1 MHKKNFQL
9 IFISLLLFS
18 CAQQKSNSNPLE
30 SETTINMDTNVNNNV
45 DLDTAV
51 FGAGCFWCVEAIYQN
66 LNGVVKVEPGY
77 SGGQIKN
84 PTYKMVC
91 YGNTGHAEVAKIWY
105 NPKIIS
111 FETLLEVFWHTH
123 NPTTLNKQ
131 GGDEGTQYRSA
142 IFYLNEDQ
150 KSIAESSLKKTD
162 STDLWPDPIITKV
175 SPLINYYTAEDYHK
189 NYFNNNSSQP
199 YCAAVIAPKIRK
211 LRKQFPELLK
221 E

>member
-1 MHKKNFQL
+1 MKK
-9 IFISLLLFS
+9 ILLLFS
-18 CAQQKSNSNPLE
+18 LSFLFFACADRKATTKSEVKNSDSPM
-30 SETTINMDTNVNNNV
+30 SENVK
-45 DLDTAV
+45 TAV
-51 FGAGCFWCVEAIYQN
+51 FGAGCFWCVEAIFQN
-66 LNGVVKVEPGY
+66 IEGVEKVEPGY
-77 SGGQIKN
+77 SGGQIKD

-105 NPKIIS
+105 NPDVIS

-142 IFYLNEDQ
+142 IFYETDQ
-150 KSIAESSLKKTD
+150 EKEIAEASLKKTD
-162 STDLWPDPIITKV
+162 ASGLWEDPIVTEV
-175 SPLINYYTAEDYHK
+175 SPLINYYAAEDYHK
-189 NYFNNNSSQP
+189 NYYLNNSNQP

-211 LRKQFPELLK
+211 LRTQCPGLLK